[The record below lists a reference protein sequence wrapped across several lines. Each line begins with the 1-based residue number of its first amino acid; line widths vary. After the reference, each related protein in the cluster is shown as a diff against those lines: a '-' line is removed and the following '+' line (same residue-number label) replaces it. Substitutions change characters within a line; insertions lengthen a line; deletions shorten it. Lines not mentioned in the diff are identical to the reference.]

1 VSIVFKCIYIT
12 CDETILR
19 RANDGDNVPGESS
32 AVKNEDGNCS
42 DNPFVEVVSKN
53 AMPTPPK
60 EKKVYLEDFENFTVK
75 YGF

>member
-1 VSIVFKCIYIT
+1 MYIT
-12 CDETILR
+12 CDETTLR
-19 RANDGDNVPGESS
+19 RVNDDNNIVGESS
-32 AVKNEDGNCS
+32 TVKKEDGDVS

-75 YGF
+75 YEF